1 MLKQELPLSVRACR
15 CQGCGL
21 VLNLNA
27 AMKAGWPDPAFIA
40 SAAEAL
46 TGKPGPAR
54 AVAVNQEPGLSLGPA
69 LIAGPSPMSQLSLLP
84 EGIPMPPPG

>member
-21 VLNLNA
+21 VLNL
-27 AMKAGWPDPAFIA
+27 PA